1 MVEGLD
7 AYESLLI
14 LTNIIWN
21 LFDHE
26 HTYEKIYTREM
37 SGLSGETRDHME
49 GLLKLQNGIFKLMR
63 DR

>member
-21 LFDHE
+21 LFDYIRIWE
-26 HTYEKIYTREM
+26 DIFNREM
-37 SGLSGETRDHME
+37 SGVTGETRDHME
-49 GLLKLQNGIFKLMR
+49 GLLKLQTGILKLTR
-63 DR
+63 NR